1 MKISVVQKLKALV
14 AKFTSLVKAGC
25 RKYILPLLDSE
36 AALEAALDAQQPQ
49 VSIPECPAFT
59 SGRQLLDWLY
69 QYSIDTKD
77 FNLGEVAHGIA
88 WDDDTGR
95 LCGEMSLQ
103 LRKPSVV
110 KQLVTLLLNQNIRCI
125 DDVYQI
131 TKKNYKLFI

>member
-1 MKISVVQKLKALV
+1 M
-14 AKFTSLVKAGC
+14 KAGC

-49 VSIPECPAFT
+49 ESMPECPAFT
-59 SGRQLLDWLY
+59 SGRQLLD
-69 QYSIDTKD
+69 D
-77 FNLGEVAHGIA
+77 FNLGEVAYGIA
-88 WDDDTGR
+88 WADDTGR

-131 TKKNYKLFI
+131 TKKNYNLFI